1 MNRILLV
8 FDDIKELEHIE
19 VNLTRNGFKILK
31 SSSLKDALTKT
42 EGTMPDL
49 IVVNT
54 LDAEKEVELF
64 CKQIKMK
71 YLRKVLLP
79 SLIELEDYLNI
90 QTREHLVIRELLRNK
105 KYRNNEIVFFI
116 SQKEL
121 ASRPN

>member
-8 FDDIKELEHIE
+8 FDDIKELEHIS

-31 SSSLKDALTKT
+31 SSSLNDALTKT
-42 EGTMPDL
+42 EGPMPDL
-49 IVVNT
+49 IVINT

-64 CKQIKMK
+64 SKQIKMK
-71 YLRKVLLP
+71 YLRKALLP

-105 KYRNNEIVFFI
+105 KYRNDEIVFFI

>member
-64 CKQIKMK
+64 SKQVKMK

-79 SLIELEDYLNI
+79 SLIELKDYLNI

>member
-42 EGTMPDL
+42 EGSMPDL

-64 CKQIKMK
+64 SKKVKMK
-71 YLRKVLLP
+71 YLRKALLP
-79 SLIELEDYLNI
+79 SLIELEDYLKI

-121 ASRPN
+121 VSQPN

>member
-8 FDDIKELEHIE
+8 FDDIEELEGIE

-31 SSSLKDALTKT
+31 SSNLKDALIKT

-54 LDAEKEVELF
+54 LDAQKEVELF
-64 CKQIKMK
+64 SKQVKMK
-71 YLRKVLLP
+71 YLRKALLP
-79 SLIELEDYLNI
+79 SLVELEDYLKI

-105 KYRNNEIVFFI
+105 KYRNNEIIFFI
-116 SQKEL
+116 SQNEL
-121 ASRPN
+121 VSRPN

>member
-8 FDDIKELEHIE
+8 FEDIKELEHIE
-19 VNLTRNGFKILK
+19 VNLIRNGFKILK
-31 SSSLKDALTKT
+31 SSNLKDALTEA

-64 CKQIKMK
+64 SKQVKMK
-71 YLRKVLLP
+71 YLRKALLP
-79 SLIELEDYLNI
+79 SLVELEDYLNI

-105 KYRNNEIVFFI
+105 KYRNNEIIFFI
-116 SQKEL
+116 SKKEL
-121 ASRPN
+121 VSRPN

>member
-19 VNLTRNGFKILK
+19 VNLSRNGFKILK
-31 SSSLKDALTKT
+31 SSSLKDALIKT

-64 CKQIKMK
+64 SKQIKMQ
-71 YLRKVLLP
+71 YMRKALLP

-90 QTREHLVIRELLRNK
+90 QTREHLVIRELSRNK

-116 SQKEL
+116 SKKEL
-121 ASRPN
+121 VSRPN

>member
-1 MNRILLV
+1 
-8 FDDIKELEHIE
+8 
-19 VNLTRNGFKILK
+19 
-31 SSSLKDALTKT
+31 
-42 EGTMPDL
+42 MPDL
-49 IVVNT
+49 IVINT

-64 CKQIKMK
+64 SKQIKMK
-71 YLRKVLLP
+71 YLRKALLP

-105 KYRNNEIVFFI
+105 KYRNDEIVFFI

>member
-8 FDDIKELEHIE
+8 FEDLKELEHIE

-31 SSSLKDALTKT
+31 SSSLKEALTKA

-54 LDAEKEVELF
+54 LDAEKEVKLF
-64 CKQIKMK
+64 SKQVKMK
-71 YLRKVLLP
+71 YLRKALLP
-79 SLIELEDYLNI
+79 SLVELEDYLNI

-105 KYRNNEIVFFI
+105 KYRNNEIIFLI
-116 SQKEL
+116 SKKEL
-121 ASRPN
+121 VSRPN

>member
-8 FDDIKELEHIE
+8 FDDIKELENIE

-64 CKQIKMK
+64 SKKVKMK
-71 YLRKVLLP
+71 YLRKALLP
-79 SLIELEDYLNI
+79 SLIELEDYLKI

-121 ASRPN
+121 VNQPN

>member
-31 SSSLKDALTKT
+31 SSNLKDALTKT
-42 EGTMPDL
+42 EVTMPDL

-64 CKQIKMK
+64 SKQIKMK

-90 QTREHLVIRELLRNK
+90 QTREHLVVRELLRNK
-105 KYRNNEIVFFI
+105 KYRNNEIAFFI

-121 ASRPN
+121 ASRQN

>member
-19 VNLTRNGFKILK
+19 INLTRNGFKILK
-31 SSSLKDALTKT
+31 SSSLKDALAKA
-42 EGTMPDL
+42 EGSMPDL

-54 LDAEKEVELF
+54 LDVEKEVELF
-64 CKQIKMK
+64 SKQVKMK
-71 YLRKVLLP
+71 YLKKALLP

-105 KYRNNEIVFFI
+105 KYRNNEIVFYI
-116 SQKEL
+116 SKKEL
-121 ASRPN
+121 VSRPN

>member
-64 CKQIKMK
+64 SKQVKMK